1 MFCYLCRNVLISKHV
16 YVEIEIS
23 ETAKIILL
31 HCQNRIF
38 YSLLSSIFLITH
50 SYISNIGLVIIIIC
64 DKVFTVLRKNEFY
77 LSNVRLCTAT
87 IITKYGNIWCCDYTF
102 FHKPAT
108 EAVAQSYSGKQVFL
122 NFAKFTRKH
131 LCQSLFFNKVSL
143 NPCLSKKIIN
153 VFISCISI

>member
-87 IITKYGNIWCCDYTF
+87 IITKYGNIWCWDYTF
-102 FHKPAT
+102 FHKPTT
-108 EAVAQSYSGKQVFL
+108 EAVAQSYSGKQVVLKISQNSEENICARVSFL
-122 NFAKFTRKH
+122 IKF
-131 LCQSLFFNKVSL
+131 L
-143 NPCLSKKIIN
+143 
-153 VFISCISI
+153 